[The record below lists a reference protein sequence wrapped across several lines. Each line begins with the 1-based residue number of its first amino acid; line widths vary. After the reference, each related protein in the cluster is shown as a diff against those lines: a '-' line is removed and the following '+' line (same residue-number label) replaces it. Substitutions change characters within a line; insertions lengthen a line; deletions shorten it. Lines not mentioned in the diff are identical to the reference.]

1 MGLPQDMQQMMQLF
15 ATFLQQQQTIQRQL
29 NLEERI
35 RRARQSV
42 IDKIERF
49 EGRDISK
56 FCRVYEQ
63 AMEDNGIND
72 QDAIN
77 GFHLIAVPEIRTTRI
92 GAIRAQH
99 GNNWRDFKAA
109 LKAEYFLEDT
119 LRVTK
124 HSFTK
129 WVQMKNKGLSAQEL
143 L

>member
-1 MGLPQDMQQMMQLF
+1 MGTPQEMQQMMQQF
-15 ATFLQQQQTIQRQL
+15 ATFLQQQQTLQRQL

-42 IDKIERF
+42 TNKLEGF

-56 FCRVYEQ
+56 YCRVYEQ

-77 GFHLIAVPEIRTTRI
+77 GFHLIAVPEIRTRI
-92 GAIRAQH
+92 GGIRTQH

-109 LKAEYFLEDT
+109 LKAE
-119 LRVTK
+119 
-124 HSFTK
+124 
-129 WVQMKNKGLSAQEL
+129 
-143 L
+143 